1 MKREMTVSGTFYPKD
16 SLISGNLTIKQ
27 SYAYME
33 NRLVIAKS
41 IVLAISKN
49 IHEVLYHYY
58 RHGTKE
64 LKPYLDWLKKDVV
77 KFLEKELDKL
87 KKELAAVDAKIAD
100 FKEKHINELPALLQ
114 LNIQSLQNLELKQE
128 GLQENL
134 LQKKERRE
142 FIKLQL
148 ANMPEASKDITDQK
162 KLEELETHLAKLRSQ
177 YTETYPDVVSL
188 KAEISELRRKI
199 AEKPVSSSNGT
210 EYIDNPTYVNLKGQL
225 SSIDSEINSL
235 QRQIAEYSKKA
246 EDYRK
251 RIETSLR
258 VEEEY
263 KSLIMTRDNT
273 QAKYSDLMHKLM
285 EAKVSFGL
293 EEEQKGERFTL
304 IDAANYPE
312 APYKPNRLMI
322 IMLGFVAGIT
332 LGTGMVALQEYGDH
346 SIRDVDMLAQTTGF
360 PVLGSIPVVVTKE
373 DIARNKKQRMIILL
387 VIIIGIVC
395 ALGALNYFF
404 SAEVSQLLDKI
415 LQPQS

>member
-1 MKREMTVSGTFYPKD
+1 
-16 SLISGNLTIKQ
+16 
-27 SYAYME
+27 
-33 NRLVIAKS
+33 
-41 IVLAISKN
+41 
-49 IHEVLYHYY
+49 
-58 RHGTKE
+58 
-64 LKPYLDWLKKDVV
+64 
-77 KFLEKELDKL
+77 
-87 KKELAAVDAKIAD
+87 
-100 FKEKHINELPALLQ
+100 LPALLQ

-263 KSLIMTRDNT
+263 KSLIMTRDNI